1 MKDSAG
7 TGEIGVRDARGHFS
21 SLGDEVKGSP
31 GAAVVMAMGVDTDGF
46 KVQSRPRDFKTW
58 MCSENRDIDVDNKTT
73 EYCKRMLHLFCC
85 IRSVTKCTENA
96 L

>member
-1 MKDSAG
+1 MTSLFIGTRVNVYNSQYIPGLIRVKDSAG
-7 TGEIGVRDARGHFS
+7 TGEIGVREARGHFS

-58 MCSENRDIDVDNKTT
+58 MCSEI
-73 EYCKRMLHLFCC
+73 
-85 IRSVTKCTENA
+85 
-96 L
+96 